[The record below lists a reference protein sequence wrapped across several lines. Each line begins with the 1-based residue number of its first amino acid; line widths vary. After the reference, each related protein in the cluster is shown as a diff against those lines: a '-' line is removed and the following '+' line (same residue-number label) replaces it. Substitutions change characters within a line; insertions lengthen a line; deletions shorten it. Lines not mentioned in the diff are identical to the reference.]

1 MLKAVGY
8 GLAFAVPLT
17 ALAFVVRVKAT
28 PVVDLDQTAITAATG
43 VTRQNPALRDA
54 LIVWQELT
62 QPKWVYIAG
71 TVVCIVIWRRY
82 HLKTRAL
89 WAFVAMMVAWA
100 LQLGIKEV
108 VQRARPIV
116 PDPVSHAPG
125 YSFPSGHAANAA
137 AAATILTL
145 LVWPVLS
152 PRARRWVTV
161 SAVAFAL
168 ITALDRVFLG
178 VHFPSDVVGG
188 LIFGIGLGVASYVGY
203 LGWSPGTENVPPPPE
218 GTAGPEPHELNPL
231 PPEESDDDE
240 R

>member
-1 MLKAVGY
+1 MVKAVGY

-17 ALAFVVRVKAT
+17 ALAFVVRLKST
-28 PVVDLDQTAITAATG
+28 PVVELDQTAITASTG

-54 LIVWQELT
+54 LIVWQEMT

-71 TVVCIVIWRRY
+71 TVVCIVMWRRY

-89 WAFVAMMVAWA
+89 WAFVVMMVAWA

-108 VQRARPIV
+108 VRRARPIV

-161 SAVAFAL
+161 CAVAFAL

-203 LGWSPGTENVPPPPE
+203 LGWKPATETMPPPPE
-218 GTAGPEPHELNPL
+218 GTTGPEPHDLNPL